1 MVGTYFET
9 DELKK
14 LSDID
19 LVWKQLLLEE
29 KLSKSQQY
37 PDIYEQLN
45 IFNEAYLEE
54 IERRESLGLFDY
66 DEIEDEIEFRYK
78 NWEKYKLWQI
88 LSI

>member
-78 NWEKYKLWQI
+78 NWEKYKL
-88 LSI
+88 

>member
-29 KLSKSQQY
+29 KLNKSQQY
-37 PDIYEQLN
+37 PDIYEQLS
-45 IFNEAYLEE
+45 IFNDAYVAE

-66 DEIEDEIEFRYK
+66 DEIEDEIEYRYK
-78 NWEKYKLWQI
+78 HIEEYKL
-88 LSI
+88 

>member
-19 LVWKQLLLEE
+19 LVWKQILLEE

-66 DEIEDEIEFRYK
+66 DEIEDEIELRYK
-78 NWEKYKLWQI
+78 NWEKYKL
-88 LSI
+88 